1 MYTEKQ
7 KELISHTRSKVRN
20 LFKNYPVPAHG
31 IDHIA
36 RVVGTTKLIAFKEKA
51 DVFLCEMSGWL
62 HDIGRTLEGH
72 TNLISD
78 HAELSYELCRKWF
91 REDKIFAE
99 GLAKQQKI
107 TILYAVRY
115 HWNNFADKYD
125 VAWILRDADKID
137 TFGTKGVGRGVEF
150 AGGDDKKLQFDI
162 RLRYDN
168 FYWLHTKTA
177 RKIVEQK
184 GLIKQV
190 DVFYKKLLKKKI
202 RPIEL

>member
-1 MYTEKQ
+1 MYNQRQQ
-7 KELISHTRSKVRN
+7 KIIEYTRTKVSN
-20 LFKNYPVPAHG
+20 LFQAYSIPAHG

-36 RVVGTTKLIAFKEKA
+36 RVAAMAKLIASKEKA

-91 REDKIFAE
+91 RKDEVFSSE
-99 GLAKQQKI
+99 LTKQQKLI
-107 TILYAVRY
+107 ILYAVRY

-137 TFGTKGVGRGVEF
+137 TFGLQGIKRGKEF
-150 AGGDDKKLQFDI
+150 SGGDEKKFQLDI
-162 RLRYDN
+162 RLRFDN

-177 RKIVEQK
+177 KKIVEQK
-184 GLIKQV
+184 GLIQQME
-190 DVFYKKLLKKKI
+190 VFYRKLLQKKI
-202 RPIEL
+202 KPVEL